1 MSGLGRIVAMSVVL
15 GQSLFTDQFNNANT
29 APNMIYELLLGGV
42 LSATLV
48 PLFSRA
54 ADDGDRDA
62 SNAIVSTAVVALAG
76 LTVLAVLAAP
86 LIHFLF
92 TALLP
97 PAELAPDALVVV
109 PPMSLLLPPLFLYD
123 LMTLTTA
130 PPHPTNPAP
139 P

>member
-54 ADDGDRDA
+54 ADDGG
-62 SNAIVSTAVVALAG
+62 TG
-76 LTVLAVLAAP
+76 T
-86 LIHFLF
+86 
-92 TALLP
+92 
-97 PAELAPDALVVV
+97 
-109 PPMSLLLPPLFLYD
+109 PPMPSSPRRSSRSPV
-123 LMTLTTA
+123 
-130 PPHPTNPAP
+130 
-139 P
+139 